1 MVYPGQ
7 ACSYMM
13 GELRILE
20 LREKAKQALGERFS
34 LRDYHN
40 VVLTTGVVPL
50 DVLER
55 EVDRYVRGVRSV

>member
-1 MVYPGQ
+1 
-7 ACSYMM
+7 MM
-13 GELRILE
+13 GELKLLE
-20 LREKAKQALGERFS
+20 LRDKAKQALGERFS

-55 EVDRYVRGVRSV
+55 EVDRYIKAGRP